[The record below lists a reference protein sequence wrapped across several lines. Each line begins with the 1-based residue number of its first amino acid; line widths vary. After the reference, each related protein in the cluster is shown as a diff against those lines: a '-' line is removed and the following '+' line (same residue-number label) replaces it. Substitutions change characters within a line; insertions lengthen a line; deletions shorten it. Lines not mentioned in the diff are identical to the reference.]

1 MATYKDFAISG
12 IWFLDNVKGVDQ
24 ISHVLLH
31 KVSKHNVILKGEKTD
46 KNKVKELLL
55 TKVIYTLKWNYR
67 EGRWKWGAPVEY
79 EILNDETHLR
89 TRSEGD
95 PTCQL
100 ENLMNM
106 NILFASNA
114 KSV

>member
-1 MATYKDFAISG
+1 VATYKDFAISG
-12 IWFLDNVKGVDQ
+12 IWFQDNVKGVDQ

-31 KVSKHNVILKGEKTD
+31 KVSKHNVILKGEKTE
-46 KNKVKELLL
+46 KNKVVELLL
-55 TKVIYTLKWNYR
+55 SKVIYTLKWNYR
-67 EGRWKWGAPVEY
+67 EGRWKWGAPVEF
-79 EILNDETHLR
+79 EIREEVSMLKTK
-89 TRSEGD
+89 SEGD

-106 NILFASNA
+106 NILFATNS